1 MYDFRIAAGMG
12 AGAGLVALL
21 FALPSVLPPA
31 VANEEP
37 ARTLLSSASEIFPPP
52 FDPDSLVKWDY
63 TLEAN
68 VSTDGLRQSTVKK
81 IGYGRTEFVQVLQ
94 TPSGTYSTDALTSP
108 YVEYPGVIKKRVRSG
123 TGIAYW
129 SNGHWVLQQP
139 MTAGSFVTITRF
151 DGGQLIV
158 TDDGM
163 CVVRRNGTS
172 CN

>member
-1 MYDFRIAAGMG
+1 MYNFRVAGAMG

-21 FALPSVLPPA
+21 FALPSMLPPA

-52 FDPDSLVKWDY
+52 FDPDSLLKWNY
-63 TLEAN
+63 ELEPG
-68 VSTDGLRQSTVKK
+68 VSTEVLRQSTVKK
-81 IGYGRTEFVQVLQ
+81 IGYGVTEFVHVLQ

-108 YVEYPGVIKKRVRSG
+108 HVQYPGVIKQRSSDSQG
-123 TGIAYW
+123 LAYW
-129 SNGHWVLQQP
+129 SNGRWVLHKAV
-139 MTAGSFVTITRF
+139 TAGSFVTITKF
-151 DGGQLIV
+151 DGGQLVV

-163 CVVRRNGTS
+163 CIATPNSLR